1 MSVNYTEEQVSLM
14 IEQYE
19 SQPTRETVEN
29 LAGELNK
36 RIKSNIGKL
45 SREGV
50 YKKTVYK
57 TKTGDTPITKKELVE
72 ELADYL
78 DISYNSIA
86 GLEKSPKAD
95 LNCLVSTVRQ
105 GVHNAQEGWES
116 SPEVPTG
123 LIIERRED

>member
-19 SQPTRETVEN
+19 NEPTRETVES
-29 LAGELNK
+29 LAGKLNK
-36 RIKSNIGKL
+36 SIKSIIGKL

-57 TKTGDTPITKKELVE
+57 TKTGETPITKKELVE
-72 ELADYL
+72 ELASHL

-86 GLEKSPKAD
+86 GLEKSPKGD
-95 LNCLVSTVRQ
+95 LNFLVSTVR
-105 GVHNAQEGWES
+105 EGSE
-116 SPEVPTG
+116 
-123 LIIERRED
+123 